1 MRRDI
6 WSVLAAVASFG
17 FLGWVVVNSPDQSAL
32 RGDSDRSLPVESKLL
47 QVSQNSPYMRD
58 ER

>member
-17 FLGWVVVNSPDQSAL
+17 FLGWVVVNTPDQSAL
-32 RGDSDRSLPVESKLL
+32 RSDPNRPVESKLL
-47 QVSQNSPYMRD
+47 HVSQNSPYMRD

>member
-17 FLGWVVVNSPDQSAL
+17 FLGWVVVNTPDQSAL
-32 RGDSDRSLPVESKLL
+32 RDDPDRPSPSKLL
-47 QVSQNSPYMRD
+47 HVSQNSPYMRD